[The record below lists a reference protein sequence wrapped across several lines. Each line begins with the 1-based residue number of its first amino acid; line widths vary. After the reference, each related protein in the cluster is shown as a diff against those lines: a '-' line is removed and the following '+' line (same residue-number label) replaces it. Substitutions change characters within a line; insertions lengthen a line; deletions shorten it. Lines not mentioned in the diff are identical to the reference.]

1 MSEANRLRKVQL
13 NFRVTE
19 REKELIEARM
29 QEIGTTNREAYLR
42 KIAIDGILVKL
53 EVPELKEIV
62 SLMRRTSNNIN
73 QIARRLNETG
83 RIYEVDIADVQNLI
97 NDIIIADHI
106 PIPLRRHMVK
116 KIYDILLLHFTSPVF
131 LFTISQLYSSCKKK
145 PPGGGFFLI
154 PFI

>member
-1 MSEANRLRKVQL
+1 MSAVNRVRKVQL

-19 REKELIEARM
+19 REKQLIEERM

-42 KIAIDGILVKL
+42 KIAIDGMLVKL

-83 RIYEVDIADVQNLI
+83 RIYEVDITDVQNQQEQLWDMLNNLI
-97 NDIIIADHI
+97 I
-106 PIPLRRHMVK
+106 
-116 KIYDILLLHFTSPVF
+116 KISGI
-131 LFTISQLYSSCKKK
+131 
-145 PPGGGFFLI
+145 G
-154 PFI
+154 

>member
-1 MSEANRLRKVQL
+1 MSAVNRVRKVQL

-19 REKELIEARM
+19 REKELIEDRM

-42 KIAIDGILVKL
+42 KIAIDGMLVKL

-83 RIYEVDIADVQNLI
+83 RIYEVDITDVQNQQEQLWDMLNSLI
-97 NDIIIADHI
+97 T
-106 PIPLRRHMVK
+106 
-116 KIYDILLLHFTSPVF
+116 KISGI
-131 LFTISQLYSSCKKK
+131 
-145 PPGGGFFLI
+145 G
-154 PFI
+154 

>member
-1 MSEANRLRKVQL
+1 MSAVNRVRKVQL

-19 REKELIEARM
+19 REKQLIEERM

-42 KIAIDGILVKL
+42 KIAIDGMLVKL

-83 RIYEVDIADVQNLI
+83 RIFEVDITDVQNQQEQLWDMLNSLI
-97 NDIIIADHI
+97 T
-106 PIPLRRHMVK
+106 
-116 KIYDILLLHFTSPVF
+116 KISGI
-131 LFTISQLYSSCKKK
+131 
-145 PPGGGFFLI
+145 G
-154 PFI
+154 

>member
-1 MSEANRLRKVQL
+1 MSEANRVRKVQL

-19 REKELIEARM
+19 REKQLIEERM

-42 KIAIDGILVKL
+42 KIAIDGMLVKL

-83 RIYEVDIADVQNLI
+83 RIYEVDITDVQNQQEQLWDMLNSLI
-97 NDIIIADHI
+97 TKLSWI
-106 PIPLRRHMVK
+106 
-116 KIYDILLLHFTSPVF
+116 T
-131 LFTISQLYSSCKKK
+131 
-145 PPGGGFFLI
+145 
-154 PFI
+154 